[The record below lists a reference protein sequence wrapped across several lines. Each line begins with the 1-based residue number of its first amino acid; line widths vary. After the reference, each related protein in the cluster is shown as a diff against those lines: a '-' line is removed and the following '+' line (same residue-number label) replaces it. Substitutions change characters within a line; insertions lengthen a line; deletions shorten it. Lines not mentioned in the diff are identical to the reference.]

1 MINND
6 ILFQR
11 KEFDTVDQ
19 AVDFFETM
27 GLRRHHTSKAPGYVS
42 AKGAGFAVPY
52 KGRFGRGYK
61 YYFHNPD
68 STYYCYVSY
77 YVWEE

>member
-6 ILFQR
+6 IVFQR
-11 KEFDTVDQ
+11 KEFDTVEQ

-27 GLRRHHTSKAPGYVS
+27 GLYRHHTSKAQGYVS
-42 AKGAGFAVPY
+42 SKGAGYAVPY
-52 KGRFGRGYK
+52 KGRFGQGYK
-61 YYFHNPD
+61 HYTHNPD
-68 STYYCYVSY
+68 STYYCYVTY

>member
-6 ILFQR
+6 IVFQR
-11 KEFDTVDQ
+11 KEFDTKEQ
-19 AVDFFETM
+19 ADEFFDAM
-27 GLRRHHTSKAPGYVS
+27 GLRFHHSAFAQGYVS
-42 AKGAGFAVPY
+42 AKGAGYAVPY

-61 YYFHNPD
+61 YYTHNPI